1 MADIKI
7 SQLTSAQ
14 QITGS
19 EMIPLTSG
27 AATVKATPALI
38 KEYAIGD
45 TDISSIGDGT
55 PTGAIAS
62 LESSKADT
70 SDLGTAAAK
79 DSTNAVTQNSTDLV
93 ESGAVY
99 TGLAAKANTSDLG
112 TAAAKD
118 STNAVTQN
126 STDLIESGAVYTGLA
141 GKANSADLATVATS
155 GLYNDLLNK
164 PTLGTAAAKASTNAV
179 TQNSTDLVESG
190 AVYSSVDALS
200 SALTNVTN
208 NYQNVK
214 LMHNIPR
221 LVPKDITSYFTDGT
235 FYKRL
240 AGTDGFELF
249 EDLYVGDYAKMS
261 RAISAYER
269 TGQYQT
275 TGSQYVTI
283 AGLDMHYGDGDG
295 GDSVSA
301 LTYHHADMVAGQGFG
316 GTQHFGRS
324 RMNSSNT
331 TTGGYVGSEMHTT
344 TIGAVTSSGATGSTA
359 TINQQLYAEFG
370 SHLKTHRCLL
380 SNAMTSTNYN
390 RFGTAG
396 GAASGWAWTSVQAVL
411 LSEIECYGSTVWSSS
426 GYDTGNGNK
435 QLPLFAHA
443 KQAMNNRT
451 AYYWLRDV
459 ASSADFCFCRNI
471 GFAGFSGASGA
482 DRDVRPRFILA

>member
-1 MADIKI
+1 MVEPTGYTALDLIGFTDRGDYDPSAYYVKNDLVHDDGDNIWRVLIDDTHGVTPAEGLNYTIFIRNHGTEAEEIIAPVESNPVADAHAVGTQLIYDGVLYEVTTAISVGDSLVAYPTSGYNIKAAD
-7 SQLTSAQ
+7 S
-14 QITGS
+14 ITGQLKS
-19 EMIPLTSG
+19 VEDQI
-27 AATVKATPALI
+27 
-38 KEYAIGD
+38 D
-45 TDISSIGDGT
+45 TI
-55 PTGAIAS
+55 
-62 LESSKADT
+62 
-70 SDLGTAAAK
+70 
-79 DSTNAVTQNSTDLV
+79 STDLG
-93 ESGAVY
+93 S
-99 TGLAAKANTSDLG
+99 KS
-112 TAAAKD
+112 
-118 STNAVTQN
+118 
-126 STDLIESGAVYTGLA
+126 
-141 GKANSADLATVATS
+141 SA
-155 GLYNDLLNK
+155 
-164 PTLGTAAAKASTNAV
+164 
-179 TQNSTDLVESG
+179 
-190 AVYSSVDALS
+190 SSVTGNDAFTKIATLN
-200 SALTNVTN
+200 SALTTYEKTCN
-208 NYQNVK
+208 N
-214 LMHNIPR
+214 HNIPR

-269 TGQYQT
+269 TGQSQT

-316 GTQHFGRS
+316 GTQHFGIS

-396 GAASGWAWTSVQAVL
+396 GAASGWTWTSVQAVL

-451 AYYWLRDV
+451 GYYWLRDI
-459 ASSADFCFCRNI
+459 ASSAYFCVC
-471 GFAGFSGASGA
+471 GGSGVATYGGASDAGHC
-482 DRDVRPRFILA
+482 VRPRFILA

>member
-155 GLYNDLLNK
+155 GSYNDLLNK

-200 SALTNVTN
+200 TALTTVNQTKPTAN
-208 NYQNVK
+208 A
-214 LMHNIPR
+214 NIG
-221 LVPKDITSYFTDGT
+221 K
-235 FYKRL
+235 
-240 AGTDGFELF
+240 
-249 EDLYVGDYAKMS
+249 
-261 RAISAYER
+261 
-269 TGQYQT
+269 GQYFYLDGSLVKTKVTIHSGDTFTLNTNYEATSLGGLNDIIGLFFSNEQFIVSGNGSKT
-275 TGSQYVTI
+275 ITFGGGANAFLICNGASSSLDGLFIVVSDTSGNASATKLSSSDMGASISFSTGSFTI
-283 AGLDMHYGDGDG
+283 T
-295 GDSVSA
+295 VS
-301 LTYHHADMVAGQGFG
+301 
-316 GTQHFGRS
+316 
-324 RMNSSNT
+324 N
-331 TTGGYVGSEMHTT
+331 GS
-344 TIGAVTSSGATGSTA
+344 
-359 TINQQLYAEFG
+359 
-370 SHLKTHRCLL
+370 
-380 SNAMTSTNYN
+380 
-390 RFGTAG
+390 
-396 GAASGWAWTSVQAVL
+396 
-411 LSEIECYGSTVWSSS
+411 
-426 GYDTGNGNK
+426 
-435 QLPLFAHA
+435 
-443 KQAMNNRT
+443 
-451 AYYWLRDV
+451 
-459 ASSADFCFCRNI
+459 ASSLRCSLI
-471 GFAGFSGASGA
+471 VLSGSLT
-482 DRDVRPRFILA
+482 VN

>member
-155 GLYNDLLNK
+155 GSYNDLLNK

-200 SALTNVTN
+200 TALTNIIQESV
-208 NYQNVK
+208 
-214 LMHNIPR
+214 
-221 LVPKDITSYFTDGT
+221 FTVEESNGKWYLIWHGADGT
-235 FYKRL
+235 CPFSVSQS
-240 AGTDGFELF
+240 GTD
-249 EDLYVGDYAKMS
+249 
-261 RAISAYER
+261 
-269 TGQYQT
+269 
-275 TGSQYVTI
+275 
-283 AGLDMHYGDGDG
+283 
-295 GDSVSA
+295 
-301 LTYHHADMVAGQGFG
+301 
-316 GTQHFGRS
+316 
-324 RMNSSNT
+324 
-331 TTGGYVGSEMHTT
+331 
-344 TIGAVTSSGATGSTA
+344 
-359 TINQQLYAEFG
+359 
-370 SHLKTHRCLL
+370 
-380 SNAMTSTNYN
+380 
-390 RFGTAG
+390 
-396 GAASGWAWTSVQAVL
+396 
-411 LSEIECYGSTVWSSS
+411 
-426 GYDTGNGNK
+426 
-435 QLPLFAHA
+435 
-443 KQAMNNRT
+443 
-451 AYYWLRDV
+451 
-459 ASSADFCFCRNI
+459 
-471 GFAGFSGASGA
+471 
-482 DRDVRPRFILA
+482 FILTFTYNT

>member
-1 MADIKI
+1 M
-7 SQLTSAQ
+7 
-14 QITGS
+14 
-19 EMIPLTSG
+19 
-27 AATVKATPALI
+27 
-38 KEYAIGD
+38 
-45 TDISSIGDGT
+45 
-55 PTGAIAS
+55 S
-62 LESSKADT
+62 LEIRDSNGNWKSPC
-70 SDLGTAAAK
+70 GGEPK
-79 DSTNAVTQNSTDLV
+79 DSTPTQGSTHPL
-93 ESGAVY
+93 ESGGAY
-99 TGLAAKANTSDLG
+99 TALQGKVNTSDVVNNL
-112 TAAAKD
+112 T
-118 STNAVTQN
+118 TT
-126 STDLIESGAVYTGLA
+126 TA
-141 GKANSADLATVATS
+141 GKVLDARQGN
-155 GLYNDLLNK
+155 
-164 PTLGTAAAKASTNAV
+164 
-179 TQNSTDLVESG
+179 
-190 AVYSSVDALS
+190 ALS
-200 SALTNVTN
+200 TALTNVAN

-316 GTQHFGRS
+316 GTQHFGSS
-324 RMNSSNT
+324 RMNDSNT
-331 TTGGYVGSEMHTT
+331 TVGGYVGSEMHTT
-344 TIGAVTSSGATGSTA
+344 TIGAVTSSGSTASTA

-370 SHLKTHRCLL
+370 SHLKTQRCLL

-451 AYYWLRDV
+451 AYYWLRDI
-459 ASSADFCFCRNI
+459 ASSAHFCTCS
-471 GFAGFSGASGA
+471 GDGVAAYLGASYA
-482 DRDVRPRFILA
+482 SLYVRPRFILA

>member
-1 MADIKI
+1 MK
-7 SQLTSAQ
+7 
-14 QITGS
+14 
-19 EMIPLTSG
+19 
-27 AATVKATPALI
+27 
-38 KEYAIGD
+38 
-45 TDISSIGDGT
+45 SIVQVVQNLLK
-55 PTGAIAS
+55 PYI
-62 LESSKADT
+62 
-70 SDLGTAAAK
+70 
-79 DSTNAVTQNSTDLV
+79 DSNIQT
-93 ESGAVY
+93 
-99 TGLAAKANTSDLG
+99 
-112 TAAAKD
+112 
-118 STNAVTQN
+118 
-126 STDLIESGAVYTGLA
+126 
-141 GKANSADLATVATS
+141 
-155 GLYNDLLNK
+155 
-164 PTLGTAAAKASTNAV
+164 
-179 TQNSTDLVESG
+179 
-190 AVYSSVDALS
+190 LS
-200 SALTNVTN
+200 SALTTYEKTCN
-208 NYQNVK
+208 N
-214 LMHNIPR
+214 HNIPR

-316 GTQHFGRS
+316 GTQHFGIS

-396 GAASGWAWTSVQAVL
+396 GAASGWTWTSVQAVL

-451 AYYWLRDV
+451 GYYWLRDI
-459 ASSADFCFCRNI
+459 ASSAHFCGCN
-471 GFAGFSGASGA
+471 GVGVAYYSGASSA
-482 DRDVRPRFILA
+482 HACVRPRFILA